1 MRVYNILSVEYLFYI
16 NDFSRKYTDR
26 VDFALN
32 NNNTRYLFVKQGVR
46 RPLLTCVVDGEGV
59 TNEHF

>member
-32 NNNTRYLFVKQGVR
+32 NNNTRYRFLKQGVR
-46 RPLLTCVVDGEGV
+46 RSLLTCVVDGEGV

>member
-32 NNNTRYLFVKQGVR
+32 NNNTRYRFLKQGVR